1 MNFTKI
7 FENETFVFERVFNL
21 IDKDNYRQKEV
32 AENRRV
38 RRISLEFFLL
48 PVYGWNISI
57 TRSSRRILMRL
68 NVPYP
73 IVNTLTPFRPQ

>member
-38 RRISLEFFLL
+38 RRISLKFFLL
-48 PVYGWNISI
+48 PVYG
-57 TRSSRRILMRL
+57 
-68 NVPYP
+68 
-73 IVNTLTPFRPQ
+73 

>member
-48 PVYGWNISI
+48 PVYG
-57 TRSSRRILMRL
+57 
-68 NVPYP
+68 
-73 IVNTLTPFRPQ
+73 

>member
-1 MNFTKI
+1 MNFTKM

-38 RRISLEFFLL
+38 LRISLEFFLL
-48 PVYGWNISI
+48 PVYG
-57 TRSSRRILMRL
+57 
-68 NVPYP
+68 
-73 IVNTLTPFRPQ
+73 